1 MATSCKVPEHELA
14 AVRNLTGY
22 DQMLEIDRL
31 CKTYGLDET
40 MLRAM
45 MASASG
51 GAGATAPQ
59 PTAQTWDTSHK
70 EAPSLEQARPPA
82 APTLVDKQQF
92 RFEYDPSREAAA
104 RREQVSQAILC
115 SALRCGFG
123 HSRRSPHQDN
133 LPCLPLETTY
143 TN

>member
-1 MATSCKVPEHELA
+1 MGTVPEYELA
-14 AVRNLTGY
+14 AVRNMTGY

-40 MLRAM
+40 TLRAM

-51 GAGATAPQ
+51 GAGVTAPQ
-59 PTAQTWDTSHK
+59 PSAQTWDTSHK
-70 EAPSLEQARPPA
+70 DIPGLEQAQPPA

-115 SALRCGFG
+115 SACGVALG
-123 HSRRSPHQDN
+123 IPDVRPIKITC
-133 LPCLPLETTY
+133 PACLFETTY

>member
-1 MATSCKVPEHELA
+1 
-14 AVRNLTGY
+14 
-22 DQMLEIDRL
+22 MLEIDRL

-40 MLRAM
+40 TLRAM

-51 GAGATAPQ
+51 GAGVTAPQ
-59 PTAQTWDTSHK
+59 PSAQTWDTSHK
-70 EAPSLEQARPPA
+70 DVPGLEQAQPPA

-115 SALRCGFG
+115 SACGVALG
-123 HSRRSPHQDN
+123 IPDVRPIKITC
-133 LPCLPLETTY
+133 PACLFETTY